1 MIYILL
7 FVVGGGGGFS
17 AEFNTLGACEAAR
30 DAFVAEAKGPHVA
43 MCVPKG

>member
-7 FVVGGGGGFS
+7 FVVAGGGGFS
-17 AEFNTLGACEAAR
+17 AEFGNQAACEAAR